1 MMTFKHLAKLLL
13 ASVIDWHVDYL
24 ELQKIT
30 QKKLKRDL
38 TLSQRGFHILKLWK
52 TKNEEAAENKNS
64 YNALVH
70 NTVQRKDLAEKYC
83 FE

>member
-1 MMTFKHLAKLLL
+1 M
-13 ASVIDWHVDYL
+13 
-24 ELQKIT
+24 
-30 QKKLKRDL
+30 
-38 TLSQRGFHILKLWK
+38 LKLWK
-52 TKNEEAAENKNS
+52 TKNEGAAENKNS